1 MLTYADVCCGVQR
14 EEQRLELEKTR
25 EDDRY
30 LVYLLF
36 WCQGTHNDAAKDGS
50 AVRAATQAMPSD
62 VL

>member
-30 LVYLLF
+30 PVYLLF
-36 WCQGTHNDAAKDGS
+36 WCQGTHTDAAEDDS
-50 AVRAATQAMPSD
+50 ALRAQTIRSPLS
-62 VL
+62 